1 MSGIGFGKL
10 SRLLNVVLMSVF
22 AQVCLSQNLVEIKS
36 KDIDKELL
44 EILETHVKN
53 HPTTQSF
60 LLTSDANFNYDW
72 PWNLYFAHILI
83 IGPFLNGTINQPDK
97 TCDYDAE
104 IMQNI
109 FEGISPVTKN
119 PTAFKYMTKI

>member
-1 MSGIGFGKL
+1 MDNLNYIIMSGIGFGKL

-53 HPTTQSF
+53 HPTPNHF
-60 LLTSDANFNYDW
+60 Y
-72 PWNLYFAHILI
+72 
-83 IGPFLNGTINQPDK
+83 
-97 TCDYDAE
+97 
-104 IMQNI
+104 
-109 FEGISPVTKN
+109 
-119 PTAFKYMTKI
+119 